1 MALSSTVGMVAWN
14 SRRSLRTRPAGLFD
28 AGWARFVRHGS
39 ILTRRADVLA
49 GSKDRRLD

>member
-1 MALSSTVGMVAWN
+1 MH
-14 SRRSLRTRPAGLFD
+14 PAGLFGA
-28 AGWARFVRHGS
+28 AGLDSFGTGS